1 MMTIDLKKQVTMM
14 NDEIVVEHVF
24 AMVDPHSMKVQ
35 KEMNEQIWNEV
46 EGQMDHVTS
55 HLNLQVN
62 VLMIDVD
69 HHLVPM
75 V

>member
-1 MMTIDLKKQVTMM
+1 MMTNDLKKQVTMM
-14 NDEIVVEHVF
+14 NGEIAVEHVL
-24 AMVDPHSMKVQ
+24 AMVDQHSMKVQ

-46 EGQMDHVTS
+46 EGQMDHVKT

-62 VLMIDVD
+62 DSMIDVN